1 MNEIATLAN
10 QVESRPRVACIEW
23 QEPLMAAGN
32 WMPELVELAGGKN
45 LFGLVGRH
53 SPWMQWEELE
63 ASDPDIIVVSPC
75 GYDLERTRAE
85 MHWLIARPE
94 WLRMRAV
101 QSSQVY
107 LVEGNQFMNRP
118 GPRVVES
125 LQILAEIFHPGIFRP
140 NLRAVGWEPWKG

>member
-1 MNEIATLAN
+1 
-10 QVESRPRVACIEW
+10 
-23 QEPLMAAGN
+23 
-32 WMPELVELAGGKN
+32 
-45 LFGLVGRH
+45 
-53 SPWMQWEELE
+53 
-63 ASDPDIIVVSPC
+63 
-75 GYDLERTRAE
+75 